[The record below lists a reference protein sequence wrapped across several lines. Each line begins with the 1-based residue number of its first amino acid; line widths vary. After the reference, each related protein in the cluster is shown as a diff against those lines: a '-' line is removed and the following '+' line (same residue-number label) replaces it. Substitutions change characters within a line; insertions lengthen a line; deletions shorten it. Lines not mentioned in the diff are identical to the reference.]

1 MLDYRYSPDMGGMYN
16 NMLAPT
22 AANQVGMIDPGM
34 SITGFMPNRIP
45 RPAPAMT
52 NPGAPVSAPIPA
64 TSPDIAQASAQ
75 SGFIPAAPGTVAP
88 YNPASGQ
95 SGFVDQIQQ
104 DAYGRFT
111 TAPDYLFRFNEG
123 QRMLDSS
130 AAARGMLMSGN
141 QLRALTE
148 LGQNLA
154 SQEYGNYMNRL
165 YGVAGLAPSGGQA
178 LAAQGGAQGFNQ
190 MFNAAGN
197 LGTNLG
203 NIAGANANAQA
214 GIWGSALGNI
224 DWGGV
229 TKGIGGMFGGSSNPS
244 IKQKMAGNF

>member
-1 MLDYRYSPDMGGMYN
+1 MLDYRYLAGMDGMYN

-22 AANQVGMIDPGM
+22 AANQIGSVNPAIYA
-34 SITGFMPNRIP
+34 TG
-45 RPAPAMT
+45 MT
-52 NPGAPVSAPIPA
+52 NPGARKCAHPRHL
-64 TSPDIAQASAQ
+64 PDIAQASAQ

-190 MFNAAGN
+190 MFNAAGS

-203 NIAGANANAQA
+203 NIAGPTPMHRRAS
-214 GIWGSALGNI
+214 GALR
-224 DWGGV
+224 
-229 TKGIGGMFGGSSNPS
+229 
-244 IKQKMAGNF
+244 